1 MKFLSSTIGLKLIM
15 ALSGLVLLGFVIG
28 HMLGNL
34 QIFLGED
41 ALNQYAA
48 TLHGTPA
55 LVWVTRIVLL
65 LSVFAH
71 MYSAYTLTMRSR
83 ASRPINYGK
92 RHWLRSTYAVRT
104 MRWGGIILLAFIVY
118 HLLHLTL
125 TAPVLPSEHAAE
137 VACSHQ
143 GMEVICNNVYSN
155 VIKGFSFA
163 PVAIFYIIAQI
174 MLGLH
179 LTHGIWSMTRSL
191 GISNPKWTN
200 HAEKIAMSVG
210 GAITIGNC
218 SIPFAVLFGFLSL

>member
-15 ALSGLVLLGFVIG
+15 AISGIVLLGFVVG

-41 ALNQYAA
+41 ALNQYASA
-48 TLHGTPA
+48 LHGTPA
-55 LVWVTRIVLL
+55 LVWGTRIVILG
-65 LSVFAH
+65 SVFAH
-71 MYSAYTLTMRSR
+71 IYSAFTLTVRSR
-83 ASRPINYGK
+83 AARPANYGNH
-92 RHWLRSTYAVRT
+92 HWLRSSYAVRT
-104 MRWGGIILLAFIVY
+104 MRWGGVILLAFIVY
-118 HLLHLTL
+118 HILHLTV

-143 GMEVICNNVYSN
+143 GMEVTCGNVYSN

-163 PVAIFYIIAQI
+163 PVAIFYIIAQV

-179 LTHGIWSMTRSL
+179 LTHGVWSMTRSL
-191 GISNPKWTN
+191 GISNPKWTDL
-200 HAEKIAMSVG
+200 AEKIAVTIG

-218 SIPFAVLFGFLSL
+218 SIPLAVLFGFLKL